1 MELPSFWTSLVP
13 KKNMCFF
20 SFIDVFVLS
29 IACICVFIDLLVY
42 VFSLFIHFWYIFLI
56 YSIHFFI
63 LLFTDHLLFIYLQY
77 LLYVSSIH
85 SSRYFGLS
93 FVLFLGFSIG
103 LSIYL
108 LGIDFLM
115 YLLVHLFDVGVLPTK
130 FFLQTPPDFTDRIFR
145 WSFHL
150 LIFLFITLTL
160 YYFSLYSW
168 FFWYIFLMYSIH
180 FCTFLIFHLF
190 IMLLHFRIIFLS
202 CQCLQNPW
210 MLLSERQVQ
219 HAAKHKKSIE
229 KNKENDEKWIEND
242 ERWTIP
248 WFKKIRKTSDK
259 KTWK

>member
-1 MELPSFWTSLVP
+1 MFVLYLQNSFCKPFQISQIEYSDGASIILNLSGS
-13 KKNMCFF
+13 KKEYVFF
-20 SFIDVFVLS
+20 FHLSMYLCCPLLAFVYLSIFWSMYFLYSFIFG
-29 IACICVFIDLLVY
+29 
-42 VFSLFIHFWYIFLI
+42 IFLI

-150 LIFLFITLTL
+150 LTFLFITLTL
-160 YYFSLYSW
+160 YYFSLYS
-168 FFWYIFLMYSIH
+168 
-180 FCTFLIFHLF
+180 
-190 IMLLHFRIIFLS
+190 
-202 CQCLQNPW
+202 
-210 MLLSERQVQ
+210 
-219 HAAKHKKSIE
+219 
-229 KNKENDEKWIEND
+229 
-242 ERWTIP
+242 
-248 WFKKIRKTSDK
+248 
-259 KTWK
+259 